1 MRPLSRWDIKEL
13 RFLFEKERT
22 LYGPALFLSSGPGN
36 TLSKVRKLL
45 VYKRILC
52 FIGQTLEAARLLGSQ
67 EQPSA
72 QFPGAAVGHGVQKLA
87 LLHDERIDL
96 RKCIVATVGFEG
108 GAYFVRIGRVVVQHA
123 GCKMIKEAGG
133 FIELL
138 FEPMES
144 GLPGTGA
151 CKKQADGKNRIPG
164 KSHKKC
170 AGLIFTGI

>member
-1 MRPLSRWDIKEL
+1 MTIASKFRPE
-13 RFLFEKERT
+13 
-22 LYGPALFLSSGPGN
+22 
-36 TLSKVRKLL
+36 LL

-52 FIGQTLEAARLLGSQ
+52 FVGQTLEVARLLGSQ

-108 GAYFVRIGRVVVQHA
+108 GAYFVRFGCVVVQHA

-151 CKKQADGKNRIPG
+151 CKKQADGKNRIPE

-170 AGLIFTGI
+170 AGLIFTGN